1 MVQPQVK
8 ECPENWT
15 ATSKVM
21 KLKHFLTPY
30 TKINSKWIKDLNVR
44 PETIKHLEGTIGRT
58 LEDINQSKILYDPSP
73 RVVEINTKVKKW
85 DLIKLKSFSTAKETI
100 SKVKR
105 GPSEWEKI
113 IANEITDNGLI
124 FKIYKQLIQLNARK
138 TNNPI
143 KEWGKVLNRYFSKE
157 DIQMANTGKD
167 AQHRSLLEK

>member
-1 MVQPQVK
+1 M
-8 ECPENWT
+8 E
-15 ATSKVM
+15 
-21 KLKHFLTPY
+21 
-30 TKINSKWIKDLNVR
+30 IKAKAN
-44 PETIKHLEGTIGRT
+44 
-58 LEDINQSKILYDPSP
+58 
-73 RVVEINTKVKKW
+73 KW

-113 IANEITDNGLI
+113 IANGTTDKGLI
-124 FKIYKQLIQLNARK
+124 SKIYKQVIQLNARK

>member
-1 MVQPQVK
+1 
-8 ECPENWT
+8 
-15 ATSKVM
+15 M
-21 KLKHFLTPY
+21 KLEHFLTPY

-44 PETIKHLEGTIGRT
+44 PETIKLLEENIGRT
-58 LEDINQSKILYDPSP
+58 LDEINQSKILYDPPP
-73 RVVEINTKVKKW
+73 RVMEIKTEVNKW

-105 GPSEWEKI
+105 HPSEWEKI

-138 TNNPI
+138 TNNPT
-143 KEWGKVLNRYFSKE
+143 KKWGKVLNRYFSKE